1 MTVFD
6 KMDTSY
12 EAWKPY
18 HEKSDILEPTHS
30 VVSTRGPFNLYRVAF
45 ELPSDEKLRQMMMW
59 MDKEVDTATRF
70 SLTDGRIQVEI
81 EVWDG
86 DFEKRL
92 YFAGDLSLKQCIQ
105 MIMSKNFTMGFCP
118 VGMPNVTV
126 AGVQMY
132 RKEDLVEMIR
142 IKQIT
147 DVHPKRPNTW
157 KVG

>member
-30 VVSTRGPFNLYRVAF
+30 VVSTQGPLGLYCVAI
-45 ELPSDEKLRQMMMW
+45 ELPTDKKLVQLGKW
-59 MDKEVDTATRF
+59 MNKEVDTATRF

-86 DFEKRL
+86 DFAKRL

-105 MIMSKNFTMGFCP
+105 MIKSKHFAMGFCP
-118 VGMPNVTV
+118 VGTPNVTV
-126 AGVQMY
+126 ASVQMF
-132 RKEDLVEMIR
+132 RKEDLVEMVR
-142 IKQIT
+142 IKKMT
-147 DVHPKRPNTW
+147 DSHPKRPSTW

>member
-1 MTVFD
+1 MTVFE

-18 HEKSDILEPTHS
+18 HGRKDILEPTHS
-30 VVSTRGPFNLYRVAF
+30 LVSTTGPFDLFRVAI
-45 ELPSDEKLRQMMMW
+45 ELPSDEKLIQIEKW
-59 MDKEVDTATRF
+59 MSKEVNTATRF

-81 EVWDG
+81 EVWDE

-92 YFAGDLSLKQCIQ
+92 YFAGDLKLNQCIQ
-105 MIMSKNFTMGFCP
+105 MLKCKNFTMGFCP
-118 VGMPNVTV
+118 VGKPNVIV
-126 AGVQMY
+126 GAVNMF
-132 RKEDLVEMIR
+132 RRDDLVEMIK

-147 DVHPKRPNTW
+147 DVHPNRAGTW

>member
-1 MTVFD
+1 LTVFD

-30 VVSTRGPFNLYRVAF
+30 VVTTSGPFDLYRVAI
-45 ELPSDEKLRQMMMW
+45 ELPTDEKLVQLGKW
-59 MDKEVDTATRF
+59 MQKEVDTATRF

-105 MIMSKNFTMGFCP
+105 IIKCKNFTMGFCP

-132 RKEDLVEMIR
+132 RKDTLVEMIK
-142 IKQIT
+142 IKQMT
-147 DVHPKRPNTW
+147 DAHPKRPNTW